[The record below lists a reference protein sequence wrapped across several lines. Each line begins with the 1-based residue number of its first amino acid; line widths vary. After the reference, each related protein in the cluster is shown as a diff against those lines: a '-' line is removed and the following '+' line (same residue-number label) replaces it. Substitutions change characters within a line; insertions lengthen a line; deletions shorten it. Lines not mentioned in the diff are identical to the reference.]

1 MTNPGENDGKSSI
14 DDIKS
19 ALLSLTDV
27 KTYLD
32 GLDDIL
38 YFSTQL
44 NKSFLEGRTRIEQ
57 MQYALSDVTPSVVR
71 LGGDMQKTLTTMSEI
86 ADASRRNVIATEE
99 TVTELFAASQLL
111 DTSARQLSNA
121 FLDVGISIN
130 NVGEN
135 LESSIGYVQSI
146 GMNARQVV
154 GAVVDEMGKLN
165 RYQFEGGVLGLT
177 KMAAQASMLR
187 VDMGE
192 TFKLAEKVLTPE
204 GAIEVAAAFQR
215 LGVAA
220 GSLVN
225 PFELM
230 NMSINDPSGLQT
242 SLAQVAQ
249 SFVSFSE
256 KAGRFTISREGVL
269 RLREMEEQAGLSS
282 GTLSKMGLAAAEMGE
297 RMKQVSMA
305 GLKFE
310 KEEDKQFLAN
320 ITTLGEDGI
329 FKITLEDN
337 TKVDLNK
344 INQEQFD
351 RLIEREKDRPKTLEE
366 MQRAQMTT
374 TELILADVKAIRDK
388 IVGGVVT
395 MGPLPKSMEEVRSIS
410 TSATKAVERSFTT
423 QEVRGVLTGVYK
435 DLEELFK
442 GGGNLSE
449 KIKKWEQTTED
460 KLGKI
465 DDTILR
471 KIDKITENFK
481 SGLRKS
487 SDNEMQIAEL
497 LSDFQTD
504 ILKPLQ
510 PNSADQYMGQ
520 SFLEGQQPLSS
531 QMSQMKTP
539 PGSTTSTSTQLSGN
553 LTMTINHTF
562 PPEFSKLS
570 DSEKLKLFDEYLEKQ
585 MGNLTFENY
594 LKKVFDKAQPQTFPI
609 KR

>member
-14 DDIKS
+14 DDLKS
-19 ALLSLTDV
+19 TLLSLTNV

-135 LESSIGYVQSI
+135 LESSIDYVQSI

-154 GAVVDEMGKLN
+154 GVVVDEMGKLN

-410 TSATKAVERSFTT
+410 TSATKALERSFTT
-423 QEVRGVLTGVYK
+423 QEVRGALTGVYK

-442 GGGNLSE
+442 GGGNLYE
-449 KIKKWEQTTED
+449 KIEKWEQTTED

>member
-310 KEEDKQFLAN
+310 NEEDKQFLAN

-585 MGNLTFENY
+585 MGNLTFESY
-594 LKKVFDKAQPQTFPI
+594 LKKVFDKAQSQTFPI